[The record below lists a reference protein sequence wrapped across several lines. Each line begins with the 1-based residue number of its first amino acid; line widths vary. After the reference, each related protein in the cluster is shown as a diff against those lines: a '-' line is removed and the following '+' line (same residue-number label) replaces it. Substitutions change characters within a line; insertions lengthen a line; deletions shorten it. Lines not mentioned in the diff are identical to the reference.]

1 MARKARALAR
11 QRGISTSR
19 LLARLVA
26 EGLDSEQQ
34 KRGRFMELAEQFRAA
49 SDPGDVAK
57 LGDQLGRMV
66 FGD

>member
-1 MARKARALAR
+1 
-11 QRGISTSR
+11 
-19 LLARLVA
+19 LARLVA